1 MRATSGVKNTSTSAS
16 WSDREPGSVDV
27 SSDGVGV
34 TSFSASC
41 SLTDGGSVESS
52 AGGEAVSSVFTI
64 PASST
69 CPFVWPELSPIVSID
84 KVSIHHLYG
93 HMDISYKS
101 ANF

>member
-27 SSDGVGV
+27 SSDGVGE

-52 AGGEAVSSVFTI
+52 AGGEAVSSVFTTW
-64 PASST
+64 PESST
-69 CPFVWPELSPIVSID
+69 IVSID
-84 KVSIHHLYG
+84 KVSIHHSYV
-93 HMDISYKS
+93 YKS
-101 ANF
+101 ANL